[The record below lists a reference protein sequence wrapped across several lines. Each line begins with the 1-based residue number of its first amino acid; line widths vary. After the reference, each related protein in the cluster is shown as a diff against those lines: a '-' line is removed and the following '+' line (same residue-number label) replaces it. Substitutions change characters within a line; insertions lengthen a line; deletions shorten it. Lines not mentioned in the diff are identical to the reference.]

1 MRHRLDAGSKFTGRG
16 LFNRS
21 ARPVEFRITARAAV
35 LVMIAAL
42 VLPTYFIAA
51 SNNTMARRGTGRH
64 PIVPISAP
72 PEVYGLAAPSSHA
85 TGIIGMTTSAVA
97 GVSEFFTAPPAPAGI
112 DIPREPSPA
121 ERTLNKAANAI
132 NSLVAARS
140 KPSSEPIAPPMAS
153 PTPAGP
159 VHFDFDG
166 DAKADIGRWRSNSTE
181 FRVKK
186 SGGGSDIAVTIGSSS
201 AKPAPG
207 DYDNAPDGK
216 TDVALFNAGTWTVRS
231 SATGTTSS
239 FTWGAAGD
247 IPVAGDYDGDG
258 TTDAAVYRPSTNTW
272 WVLRSSD
279 GGYDSTSYG
288 SSGDIPVLGNFD
300 TDAKSDKA
308 VYRPST
314 GYWYVTLSGG
324 GSIGIQWGIA
334 SDIPVPADYNND
346 GKTDMAVFRGTTG
359 VWYVYY
365 TGGGGAYTSQTWGN
379 YGDQPAPADYDGD
392 GKADYCVWRPTSGE
406 WWISKSSDSSSV
418 NPALGVPGDFAVS
431 SAYIKQIGGPVTGYD
446 MATARLSPKNATGG
460 TNLYSQNFAW
470 GTSLVSLP
478 GRAGMDAGLG
488 IGYNSLVWIKSGG
501 AMYFDPDT
509 SNVAPG
515 FRMGFPTI
523 EPIYYDTDKS
533 KWAYLMVTP
542 SGGRVEFRQTAA
554 SGVYET
560 ADSSYTQLVRG
571 DSGDPNG
578 PVEDISMTVKTTDG
592 TQMSYE
598 WNSGAYRCVKVTDR
612 NGNYITAAYNS
623 YGQLTS
629 ITDTLARIINVNYT
643 EGYPSAITQTWR
655 GDNGSGST
663 TTHTYASLSYTTKP
677 VDTDWHDT
685 NISAAYGP
693 PEDTAV
699 KVLDK
704 VTYADGSSTKFEYNG
719 YLQVKKIS
727 NLSAET
733 TPRVLNAV
741 ETNLSAPPSDAEDCP
756 RLSETGTTVENFNG
770 GSPVVVKNTLT
781 TGQTFSP
788 PDLSPISATRIQVWV
803 EGHPDNLRSNTF
815 VAASGWKEGLPVG
828 TEDCITT
835 SADCTTR
842 KRWTWSEW
850 TQDNTGVSYIVNPR
864 VTENRVGDGTN
875 VKKSQTEYWADSGV
889 ATYGLV
895 KESRVYDSDLSTILK
910 KSVTEYN
917 LSSTYTNR
925 RIIGLPSKVEAWGR
939 DDVTNG
945 LEYVSKVTFGY
956 DEEDFT
962 VESNQNISS
971 VIRHDTAYSASFVA
985 GRGNLTSTTRHDVT
999 GATSAV
1005 TSKIRYDIAGSP
1017 VAKLDPLNRKVAIE
1031 YADAFNDTSTTR
1043 NTYAYATKLSDPAG
1057 NYSEVKYRFDL
1068 GANVWA
1074 KSPDLNTTTTGKE
1087 TTRIFDTV
1095 GRILKETIVNSGAY
1109 TRYEYFANS
1118 VQSRSYST
1126 IVDADSDGADQD
1138 DEVLSESWEDGA
1150 GRMRMSRSEHPGST
1164 GGWTA
1169 SQVEYD
1175 LLGRVKRQSVPTE
1188 VSVSGST
1195 WTPSGDD
1202 NRGTGV
1208 WLWTYQKYD
1217 WKGRVVRRINT
1228 DGVDSPA
1235 LNDSDEIISY
1245 EGCGCA
1251 GGMVTSIRG
1260 ALVPVPGQT
1269 NVYAR
1274 RSLKIYED
1282 ILGRTIKTE
1291 TMNWDETTPYTT
1303 TTSQF
1308 NGRDQAVS
1316 LRQYEGS
1323 ESGTNP
1329 FQVGVMTYDG
1339 HGRLKSQHKPEQ
1351 SAGSNTTFN
1360 YNMDDSIESVIDARG
1375 AIESRNYEARGL
1387 LISKSY
1393 TVPQGSDIPVTPTIS
1408 FQYDS
1413 VGNRTQMSDET
1424 GTTAYHYDQLSRITS
1439 ETKTFNQISSDVGM
1453 PNQVTVSYEYGLT
1466 SLKKVIYPDSRQV
1479 NYSYQKN
1486 GSLNLVDGYG
1496 FTGNYGQSAITS
1508 NYQYRAWGGIK
1519 HITNANGKSVNYTYN
1534 NRLKPLTYEVTGVTT
1549 KSYQYTND
1557 GFVKYVSDSD
1567 ERHDRSYQFDQVG
1580 RTIAVTS
1587 NHEARG
1593 QSGSYD
1599 DLPLKENSSYDVFG
1613 NILQT
1618 GIYSWGGYYGDGGE
1632 YSNNRR
1638 TNKVLGISTNPLQW
1652 EYDAE
1657 GQVVV
1662 NRSWRD
1668 VNNEFVIDTT
1678 NYKIDAAGRGA
1689 FAETLEAGYSEGLER
1704 LFRFDG
1710 DGRNVIQREDHFQW
1724 TQDRTKRY
1732 EVWSSV
1738 FGKPLLEYT
1747 GDCTISQCTIS
1758 LAKLN
1763 IYDSNGTKI
1772 ATGPHL
1778 QWENIAP
1785 TGSSVVSAFD
1795 HPQGQQVRRTELTP
1809 LGSEV
1814 QIDPPASPPD
1824 PDLLPPSK
1832 PEMGSIEAEYA
1843 SMCTLNGIDMLCRD
1857 VTRAM
1862 RSGECEYASCS
1873 VQDSHGDY
1881 IFRPEAEFGP
1891 TDPLGGKCGFDEI
1904 CEIVQQELA
1913 RRNREALENAIQNN
1927 DLKALLRKAA
1937 AASGQIDAEFDIWIW
1952 LKKALQQVTCDQR
1965 LSRIFGNG
1973 DSHMAT
1979 LINPPTLNH
1988 KGWRG
1993 PATQRKVDEAPE
2005 NGAAHLYSNYD
2016 GLGVNTINAFTP
2028 PGYYDTDGYARH
2040 KGGKKANEFQ
2050 NARRFYY
2057 KPGSLSSYGYSGG
2070 LIINFTHIGATDR
2083 RGNHLMPTNKTPNAA
2098 GSVPVG
2104 TIGGFGSTNDVADG
2118 VGGFGEGG
2126 TGTHSHMIFRKLN
2139 GTLIDPRSV
2148 FCGNLGF

>member
-16 LFNRS
+16 LFIRS

-51 SNNTMARRGTGRH
+51 SNNTMARRGTDRH

-72 PEVYGLAAPSSHA
+72 PEVYGLAAPSSHS

-121 ERTLNKAANAI
+121 ERTLNKATNAL
-132 NSLVAARS
+132 NSLVAA
-140 KPSSEPIAPPMAS
+140 KAKVSSEPIAAPMAS

-231 SATGTTSS
+231 SATGSTSS

-406 WWISKSSDSSSV
+406 WWISKSSDSSSI

-629 ITDTLARIINVNYT
+629 ITDTLARVINVNYT
-643 EGYPSAITQTWR
+643 EGYPATITQTWR
-655 GDNGSGST
+655 GDNGLGST

-727 NLSAET
+727 NIAADSSSHI
-733 TPRVLNAV
+733 LNAV

-889 ATYGLV
+889 AIYGLV
-895 KESRVYDSDLSTILK
+895 KESRLYDTDLSTVLK

-925 RIIGLPSKVEAWGR
+925 RIIGLPSKVEVYGR
-939 DDVTNG
+939 EASG
-945 LEYVSKVTFGY
+945 LNLMSKVTYAY
-956 DEEDFT
+956 DEGDFSSSSL
-962 VESNQNISS
+962 VQNISPTQ
-971 VIRHDTAYSASFVA
+971 HDNTNFSSSFVA
-985 GRGNLTSTTRHDVT
+985 GRGNLTSATRWNVEYPTTS
-999 GATSAV
+999 GYAV
-1005 TSKIRYDIAGSP
+1005 SSSTKYNTAGSP
-1017 VAKLDPLNRKVAIE
+1017 VSQITPWDGTSTREVKIA
-1031 YADAFNDTSTTR
+1031 YADNFNSSG
-1043 NTYAYATKLSDPAG
+1043 NPSTYAYPTTLTDP
-1057 NYSEVKYRFDL
+1057 NNQSSTVKYRYDI
-1068 GANVWA
+1068 GANIEA
-1074 KSPDLNTTTTGKE
+1074 NSPAPAGQTYGK
-1087 TTRIFDTV
+1087 TSKRWIDSL
-1095 GRILKETIVNSGAY
+1095 GRLEKEAVLVNGAEQYY
-1109 TRYEYFANS
+1109 TRREFPTNG
-1118 VQSRSYST
+1118 VQSKTYST
-1126 IVDADSDGADQD
+1126 IVDTNISTNPGPDSA
-1138 DEVLSESWEDGA
+1138 DEVYAESWSDGA
-1150 GRMRMSRSEHPGST
+1150 GRMRMSRTEHPGST

-1202 NRGTGV
+1202 ATRG

-1217 WKGRVVRRINT
+1217 WKGRVVRKINT
-1228 DGVDSPA
+1228 DGTDSST
-1235 LNDSDEIISY
+1235 LNDSDVLISY

-1251 GGMVTSIRG
+1251 GGQVTTIESER
-1260 ALVPVPGQT
+1260 VPYGT
-1269 NVYAR
+1269 SSYAR
-1274 RSLKIYED
+1274 RKKKVYED
-1282 ILGRTIKTE
+1282 ILGRTSKTE
-1291 TMNWDETTPYTT
+1291 SFEWDGTTVYSTNT
-1303 TTSQF
+1303 ATY
-1308 NGRDQAVS
+1308 NGRDQVVLA
-1316 LRQYEGS
+1316 RQYAGTTSS
-1323 ESGTNP
+1323 EV
-1329 FQVGVMTYDG
+1329 FQDTTATFDG
-1339 HGRLKSQHKPEQ
+1339 FGRLATSHKPEQ
-1351 SAGSNTTFN
+1351 RDNSNNLKFTTYS
-1360 YNMDDSIESVIDARG
+1360 YNLDDSIQSMTDGRG
-1375 AIESRNYEARGL
+1375 VVTNYTYNSRGL
-1387 LISKSY
+1387 VS
-1393 TVPQGSDIPVTPTIS
+1393 TVAWNVGSTGVTDPTDVT
-1408 FQYDS
+1408 FAYDNL
-1413 VGNRTQMSDET
+1413 GNRTQMTDGMGQVDYEYDALSRMIAETRDFTDTLVDSPISGGKFKLEYTYDLAGLKSYKDPYGKSIEYTNDKIGRVSTVT
-1424 GTTAYHYDQLSRITS
+1424 GTSFGGVTSYLSNTQFRAWGAMKYAQYGDDNQSATSYDNRLRPAIHLTNSISQPTVY
-1439 ETKTFNQISSDVGM
+1439 KTFDK
-1453 PNQVTVSYEYGLT
+1453 SYEYYSDGRLKLSDESVTYMGKFDRLFKYDHQGRILEAKTGTEAHGTTQTDLSQLPYRQSYTHDAFGNLT
-1466 SLKKVIYPDSRQV
+1466 GRDSTLWD
-1479 NYSYQKN
+1479 Y
-1486 GSLNLVDGYG
+1486 
-1496 FTGNYGQSAITS
+1496 TGGD
-1508 NYQYRAWGGIK
+1508 WDFE
-1519 HITNANGKSVNYTYN
+1519 YTVSN
-1534 NRLKPLTYEVTGVTT
+1534 NRTSDA
-1549 KSYQYTND
+1549 SYDND
-1557 GFVKYVSDSD
+1557 GRQIFGDGTDFYYDGAGRLEHTDRHPYEMAFSRTGEGSELKRSQRTWD
-1567 ERHDRSYQFDQVG
+1567 EEEEEWSPWKTTYMINSSVLG
-1580 RTIAVTS
+1580 RTISETTETGKKKNTYVLYGASAVARQSLSESSVEGVAWQYSDAVGTSSRGFDTRESDALGNNIGIAPVLIPRQTS
-1587 NHEARG
+1587 NSDSHYSSNVHEQFDSGECSLDGIYIPCSMAYRQLDSGAAIPTAFAKLQHAKGFNIESNRNGNIRITLPDIFQNNYGTWAQAPGTNGEGRLIFAGGVFNFFIGKDIGTDANKAARKG
-1593 QSGSYD
+1593 YSDFLAANSECAKVAKELGLDKEMKTAKFLSLLTD
-1599 DLPLKENSSYDVFG
+1599 EELKTHVKDLGFKSSDLLPDTHASNFEALTAGDLASDFSALANPRTDRIYLLEGAYTGAYIEKRVLEPKEFDSATFGATIFHELAHLVFG
-1613 NILQT
+1613 NSGHV
-1618 GIYSWGGYYGDGGE
+1618 GIAD
-1632 YSNNRR
+1632 
-1638 TNKVLGISTNPLQW
+1638 KLGLTFDKSDPKKADD
-1652 EYDAE
+1652 EADKAFE
-1657 GQVVV
+1657 
-1662 NRSWRD
+1662 
-1668 VNNEFVIDTT
+1668 EFI
-1678 NYKIDAAGRGA
+1678 KAG
-1689 FAETLEAGYSEGLER
+1689 
-1704 LFRFDG
+1704 
-1710 DGRNVIQREDHFQW
+1710 
-1724 TQDRTKRY
+1724 
-1732 EVWSSV
+1732 
-1738 FGKPLLEYT
+1738 
-1747 GDCTISQCTIS
+1747 C
-1758 LAKLN
+1758 
-1763 IYDSNGTKI
+1763 
-1772 ATGPHL
+1772 
-1778 QWENIAP
+1778 AP
-1785 TGSSVVSAFD
+1785 S
-1795 HPQGQQVRRTELTP
+1795 
-1809 LGSEV
+1809 
-1814 QIDPPASPPD
+1814 
-1824 PDLLPPSK
+1824 
-1832 PEMGSIEAEYA
+1832 
-1843 SMCTLNGIDMLCRD
+1843 
-1857 VTRAM
+1857 
-1862 RSGECEYASCS
+1862 
-1873 VQDSHGDY
+1873 
-1881 IFRPEAEFGP
+1881 
-1891 TDPLGGKCGFDEI
+1891 
-1904 CEIVQQELA
+1904 
-1913 RRNREALENAIQNN
+1913 
-1927 DLKALLRKAA
+1927 LRK
-1937 AASGQIDAEFDIWIW
+1937 
-1952 LKKALQQVTCDQR
+1952 KA
-1965 LSRIFGNG
+1965 
-1973 DSHMAT
+1973 
-1979 LINPPTLNH
+1979 
-1988 KGWRG
+1988 
-1993 PATQRKVDEAPE
+1993 
-2005 NGAAHLYSNYD
+2005 
-2016 GLGVNTINAFTP
+2016 
-2028 PGYYDTDGYARH
+2028 
-2040 KGGKKANEFQ
+2040 
-2050 NARRFYY
+2050 
-2057 KPGSLSSYGYSGG
+2057 
-2070 LIINFTHIGATDR
+2070 
-2083 RGNHLMPTNKTPNAA
+2083 
-2098 GSVPVG
+2098 
-2104 TIGGFGSTNDVADG
+2104 
-2118 VGGFGEGG
+2118 
-2126 TGTHSHMIFRKLN
+2126 
-2139 GTLIDPRSV
+2139 
-2148 FCGNLGF
+2148 